1 MLLKNFA
8 GNWEKRDGMVVH
20 GGGTVSTFVKRLD
33 NGTLPRGRENRE
45 KAMEELIGN
54 TVDRR

>member
-8 GNWEKRDGMVVH
+8 GNWEKRDGTVVH

-33 NGTLPRGRENRE
+33 NGTLPSGREKRTS
-45 KAMEELIGN
+45 IGG
-54 TVDRR
+54 VDNGHSG

>member
-8 GNWEKRDGMVVH
+8 GNWEKRDGTVVH

-33 NGTLPRGRENRE
+33 NGTLPRGRKRE
-45 KAMEELIGN
+45 QAMEG
-54 TVDRR
+54 DRGKRTSD